1 MHIRVYVQRSFERSW
16 TLSDDTEIRD
26 VNFEDGLLTIKLG
39 KIVPEHHTRKD
50 WFNMALS
57 QQTLDHLLEAEGSLR
72 AAVRCA
78 ATNEKP
84 IVVTQLSQLLM
95 DIERVREF
103 EKLQDIVD
111 AEIEKWILTDSL
123 FLLII

>member
-1 MHIRVYVQRSFERSW
+1 
-16 TLSDDTEIRD
+16 
-26 VNFEDGLLTIKLG
+26 
-39 KIVPEHHTRKD
+39 
-50 WFNMALS
+50 MALS

-72 AAVRCA
+72 AAVRSA
-78 ATNEKP
+78 SMNEKP

-111 AEIEKWILTDSL
+111 AEIQRKRES
-123 FLLII
+123 

>member
-1 MHIRVYVQRSFERSW
+1 
-16 TLSDDTEIRD
+16 
-26 VNFEDGLLTIKLG
+26 
-39 KIVPEHHTRKD
+39 
-50 WFNMALS
+50 MALS

-72 AAVRCA
+72 AAVRSA
-78 ATNEKP
+78 SMNEKP

-111 AEIEKWILTDSL
+111 AEIEKKREY
-123 FLLII
+123 

>member
-1 MHIRVYVQRSFERSW
+1 
-16 TLSDDTEIRD
+16 
-26 VNFEDGLLTIKLG
+26 
-39 KIVPEHHTRKD
+39 
-50 WFNMALS
+50 MALS

-72 AAVRCA
+72 AAIRCS

-84 IVVTQLSQLLM
+84 IVVTQLSQLLI

-111 AEIEKWILTDSL
+111 AEIERKRDSPP
-123 FLLII
+123 

>member
-1 MHIRVYVQRSFERSW
+1 
-16 TLSDDTEIRD
+16 
-26 VNFEDGLLTIKLG
+26 
-39 KIVPEHHTRKD
+39 
-50 WFNMALS
+50 MALS
-57 QQTLDHLLEAEGSLR
+57 QQTQDHLLEAEGSLR

-84 IVVTQLSQLLM
+84 IEITQLSQLLK

-111 AEIEKWILTDSL
+111 AEIEKKRES
-123 FLLII
+123 

>member
-1 MHIRVYVQRSFERSW
+1 
-16 TLSDDTEIRD
+16 
-26 VNFEDGLLTIKLG
+26 
-39 KIVPEHHTRKD
+39 
-50 WFNMALS
+50 MALS
-57 QQTLDHLLEAEGSLR
+57 QQTLDHLLEAESCLR
-72 AAVRCA
+72 AAVRSA

-111 AEIEKWILTDSL
+111 AEIQKKRES
-123 FLLII
+123 

>member
-1 MHIRVYVQRSFERSW
+1 
-16 TLSDDTEIRD
+16 
-26 VNFEDGLLTIKLG
+26 
-39 KIVPEHHTRKD
+39 
-50 WFNMALS
+50 MALS

-111 AEIEKWILTDSL
+111 AHMENKRESWQTL
-123 FLLII
+123 FFFL

>member
-1 MHIRVYVQRSFERSW
+1 
-16 TLSDDTEIRD
+16 
-26 VNFEDGLLTIKLG
+26 
-39 KIVPEHHTRKD
+39 
-50 WFNMALS
+50 MALS

-111 AEIEKWILTDSL
+111 SHMENKRES
-123 FLLII
+123 

>member
-1 MHIRVYVQRSFERSW
+1 
-16 TLSDDTEIRD
+16 
-26 VNFEDGLLTIKLG
+26 
-39 KIVPEHHTRKD
+39 
-50 WFNMALS
+50 MALS
-57 QQTLDHLLEAEGSLR
+57 QQTVDHLLEAEGSLR

-84 IVVTQLSQLLM
+84 MVITQLSQLLM

-111 AEIEKWILTDSL
+111 AEIEKK
-123 FLLII
+123 

>member
-1 MHIRVYVQRSFERSW
+1 
-16 TLSDDTEIRD
+16 
-26 VNFEDGLLTIKLG
+26 
-39 KIVPEHHTRKD
+39 
-50 WFNMALS
+50 MALS
-57 QQTLDHLLEAEGSLR
+57 EQTLDHLIEAEGSLR

-111 AEIEKWILTDSL
+111 AEIGKRES
-123 FLLII
+123 

>member
-1 MHIRVYVQRSFERSW
+1 
-16 TLSDDTEIRD
+16 
-26 VNFEDGLLTIKLG
+26 
-39 KIVPEHHTRKD
+39 
-50 WFNMALS
+50 MALS

-72 AAVRCA
+72 AAIRCS

-84 IVVTQLSQLLM
+84 IVVTQLSQLLI

-111 AEIEKWILTDSL
+111 SHMENKRES
-123 FLLII
+123 

>member
-1 MHIRVYVQRSFERSW
+1 
-16 TLSDDTEIRD
+16 
-26 VNFEDGLLTIKLG
+26 
-39 KIVPEHHTRKD
+39 
-50 WFNMALS
+50 MALS
-57 QQTLDHLLEAEGSLR
+57 EQTLDHLIEAEGSLR

-111 AEIEKWILTDSL
+111 AEIQKKTES
-123 FLLII
+123 

>member
-1 MHIRVYVQRSFERSW
+1 
-16 TLSDDTEIRD
+16 
-26 VNFEDGLLTIKLG
+26 
-39 KIVPEHHTRKD
+39 
-50 WFNMALS
+50 MALS
-57 QQTLDHLLEAEGSLR
+57 QQTFDHLLEAEGNLR

-111 AEIEKWILTDSL
+111 AEIQKKRES
-123 FLLII
+123 

>member
-1 MHIRVYVQRSFERSW
+1 
-16 TLSDDTEIRD
+16 
-26 VNFEDGLLTIKLG
+26 
-39 KIVPEHHTRKD
+39 
-50 WFNMALS
+50 MALS
-57 QQTLDHLLEAEGSLR
+57 QQTQDHLLEAEGSLR

-84 IVVTQLSQLLM
+84 MVITQLSQLLM

-111 AEIEKWILTDSL
+111 AEIQRKRES
-123 FLLII
+123 